1 MAADERETGVR
12 ALLNFGHTLGHAI
25 EAADYQLLHGEAVAL
40 GMRAASELGV
50 LCGTCGRPEADRI
63 GCLIDRFDLPST
75 AGLQEGRVM
84 DRLGSDKKRVAGRQ
98 RYVLPI
104 DGGGVIIRDDVA
116 EDAVRKALATVNAT
130 RSVRVKS
137 ARTRVLSSRGCCNLL
152 DLEAMTPMQL
162 AGEPGRP
169 TIVISGS
176 LAFDYIMTFPGSFQD
191 HIIPDKAH
199 VLSVSFLFDSLR
211 RYRGGV
217 AGNIAYNFAL
227 LGERPALVGAG
238 GSDFGDY
245 RAFFDSLG
253 IDTARV
259 VDVPAEF
266 TGSAFMSAD
275 LAGNQIAGFYPG
287 ASFAAAR
294 LSVLDV
300 GRGAVFGIVGAT
312 TREAMQRHAR
322 EFAESGC
329 RLIYDPS
336 QQVVSLDAD
345 ELREGIDQAWGVI
358 GSDYE
363 MAVIEQKTGLT
374 VSDLVAPSAVCR
386 RDLRR
391 AWFRAAFRGSAREDS
406 GGRRRAADR
415 ADGWWRRLSRRGIQG
430 SGD

>member
-1 MAADERETGVR
+1 
-12 ALLNFGHTLGHAI
+12 
-25 EAADYQLLHGEAVAL
+25 
-40 GMRAASELGV
+40 
-50 LCGTCGRPEADRI
+50 
-63 GCLIDRFDLPST
+63 
-75 AGLQEGRVM
+75 
-84 DRLGSDKKRVAGRQ
+84 
-98 RYVLPI
+98 
-104 DGGGVIIRDDVA
+104 
-116 EDAVRKALATVNAT
+116 
-130 RSVRVKS
+130 
-137 ARTRVLSSRGCCNLL
+137 
-152 DLEAMTPMQL
+152 MQP

-191 HIIPDKAH
+191 HIIPDKTH

-227 LGERPALVGAG
+227 LGERPAVVGAG
-238 GSDFGDY
+238 GSDFGHY
-245 RAFFDSLG
+245 RAVFDELG
-253 IDTARV
+253 IDTSRV
-259 VDVPAEF
+259 VDVPSEL

-287 ASFAAAR
+287 ASFAAAD

-300 GRGAVFGIVGAT
+300 GRGAIFGMVGAT

-363 MAVIEQKTGLT
+363 MAVIEQKTGLA
-374 VSDLVAPSAVCR
+374 VSDLVERVPFVGVTYAEHGSELHFDGRQVKIPAVAAEPLIEPTGGGDAYRAGVFKGLALGLPLEIAGRMGSMAATYAVEQHGSQEHTYTPDEFVDRFAAAFPEYAGALSVEWLRCSVD
-386 RDLRR
+386 RDL
-391 AWFRAAFRGSAREDS
+391 AE
-406 GGRRRAADR
+406 
-415 ADGWWRRLSRRGIQG
+415 RRLSSQAVRG
-430 SGD
+430 D